1 MDTQYQLLER
11 VCDAA
16 ANQTILCVGDIMLDR
31 FVYGVVSRV
40 SPEAPIPVLEQRTV
54 TSMLGAV
61 GNVARNVASLGAR
74 AVVCS
79 VTGAD
84 SEAEE
89 LLKLLSESDG
99 LVGCTVQDSSR
110 HTTLKVRYVANGQQL
125 LRVDREEQ
133 GAISEFVEGRLC
145 DSIAEE
151 AQQAAAILLSDYAKG
166 CVTEGVIDACLRAAA
181 DNKIPLIV
189 DPKGTDFARYGAA
202 DLIKPNASELGGV
215 VGRNVSEDEDVET
228 ALRELLAKIP
238 AKGLLVTRSEKGL
251 SFLSETG
258 DVEHFPA
265 EKREVYDVSGAGDTS
280 LAALGLAVAE
290 KADMATAS
298 QFALIASGI
307 AVSKSGTATVSNQEI
322 RDALAIK
329 AKNQARRSRQH
340 LPLEE
345 RLAAWRAEGLKI
357 GFTNGCFDILHAGHI
372 RVLEFSAQHCDRLI
386 VGLNSD
392 ASVKRLKGESRPL
405 NNQDDRREV
414 LEALG
419 SVDAVMIFEEDTP
432 LELVRM
438 VQPDLI
444 VKGGDYTPESVVGA
458 DIVSARGGEVLICPI
473 LEGRSTTGT
482 IEKSKS
488 L

>member
-1 MDTQYQLLER
+1 METQYQLLER
-11 VCDAA
+11 VCEAA
-16 ANQTILCVGDIMLDR
+16 SRQTILCVGDIMLDR
-31 FVYGVVSRV
+31 FVYGGVSRV

-61 GNVARNVASLGAR
+61 GNVARNVASLGAK

-84 SEAEE
+84 GEAEE
-89 LLKLLSESDG
+89 LLKLLSETEG
-99 LVGCTVQDSSR
+99 LVGCTVQDSAR

-125 LRVDREEQ
+125 LRVDREEK
-133 GAISEFVEGRLC
+133 GEISEFVEGRLC

-151 AQQAAAILLSDYAKG
+151 ARQAGAILLSDYAKG
-166 CVTEGVIDACLRAAA
+166 CVTEAVIQTCLKAAK
-181 DNKIPLIV
+181 DNNIPLIV
-189 DPKGTDFARYGAA
+189 DPKGVDFARYGEA

-215 VGRNVSEDEDVET
+215 VGRKIADDEDTEV
-228 ALRELLAKIP
+228 ALREVLEAIP
-238 AKGLLVTRSEKGL
+238 AKSLLVTRSEKGL
-251 SFLSETG
+251 SFMSTNGEIK
-258 DVEHFPA
+258 HFPA
-265 EKREVYDVSGAGDTS
+265 EKREVFDVSGAGDTS

-290 KADMATAS
+290 RADIATAS

-307 AVSKSGTATVSNQEI
+307 AVSKAGTATVSNQEI
-322 RDALAIK
+322 RDALSIK
-329 AKNQARRSRQH
+329 ATNQARRSRQH
-340 LPLEE
+340 LPIDQ
-345 RLAAWRAEGLKI
+345 RIAAWRSDGLKI

-392 ASVKRLKGESRPL
+392 ASVKRLKGESRPI
-405 NNQDDRREV
+405 NDQADRREV

-419 SVDAVMIFEEDTP
+419 CVDAVMIFDEDTP
-432 LELVRM
+432 YELVQLI
-438 VQPDLI
+438 QPDLI
-444 VKGGDYTPESVVGA
+444 VKGGDYTPDSVVGA
-458 DIVSARGGEVLICPI
+458 DIVTARGGEVLICPI

-482 IEKSKS
+482 IEKSKT